1 MAFTVLSLASRVLYE
16 PVAFIG
22 RSSAGLKRLIVLP
35 LSIVLYYEVFA
46 SLFLSLIGLRIF

>member
-1 MAFTVLSLASRVLYE
+1 MAFTVLSLASSVLYE

-22 RSSAGLKRLIVLP
+22 RSSAGLKRLIVSP

-46 SLFLSLIGLRIF
+46 SLFLSLIGLRMF

>member
-1 MAFTVLSLASRVLYE
+1 MAFTVFSLASRVLYE

-35 LSIVLYYEVFA
+35 LPIVLYYEVFA
-46 SLFLSLIGLRIF
+46 SLLISLIGLRMF